1 MLEGYLLQNIV
12 IMSHLK
18 NWFTLTVVFNSLIS
32 PFKRML
38 LCVFLVFLQHSQ
50 NKYSHLFWIC
60 GVFQVWAIFAS
71 VKASGWPWPQCP
83 GLNRSQTA
91 QTSSPSLRQLPPG
104 VIVVTTNDWQP
115 PGCQS
120 KCDLL
125 RPHCVEKWFEPQNEL
140 WVFFSFQHYH
150 HHNLEY
156 WTHDGDERIC
166 NVINK
171 DWKVLRETMKTN
183 SDKCWL
189 DVKRT
194 ALG

>member
-12 IMSHLK
+12 IMSYLK

-38 LCVFLVFLQHSQ
+38 LLCVFLFFLQHGQ

-60 GVFQVWAIFAS
+60 GVFQVWALFAS

-83 GLNRSQTA
+83 GLNRSQMA

-140 WVFFSFQHYH
+140 WIFFPSNITITITWNTGHMMEMNAFVTW
-150 HHNLEY
+150 L
-156 WTHDGDERIC
+156 I
-166 NVINK
+166 
-171 DWKVLRETMKTN
+171 KTE
-183 SDKCWL
+183 KCWERQWRKT
-189 DVKRT
+189 VT
-194 ALG
+194 NAGWM

>member
-12 IMSHLK
+12 IMSHL
-18 NWFTLTVVFNSLIS
+18 NVCCC
-32 PFKRML
+32 
-38 LCVFLVFLQHSQ
+38 CVFFFFLFFCNMVKINIHI
-50 NKYSHLFWIC
+50 YSEFVVCFKSGQYLHLLKPLA
-60 GVFQVWAIFAS
+60 GQKNFQR
-71 VKASGWPWPQCP
+71 PWPQCP
-83 GLNRSQTA
+83 GLNRSRTA

-104 VIVVTTNDWQP
+104 VIVVTMNDWQP

-125 RPHCVEKWFEPQNEL
+125 RPHWFEPQNEL

-166 NVINK
+166 HVINK
-171 DWKVLRETMKTN
+171 DWKVSREKMKTN

>member
-1 MLEGYLLQNIV
+1 MFSFFLFFCNMVKINIHIYSEFVVCFKSGQYL
-12 IMSHLK
+12 HLLKPLAGQK
-18 NWFTLTVVFNSLIS
+18 N
-32 PFKRML
+32 
-38 LCVFLVFLQHSQ
+38 
-50 NKYSHLFWIC
+50 
-60 GVFQVWAIFAS
+60 FQR
-71 VKASGWPWPQCP
+71 PWPQCP
-83 GLNRSQTA
+83 GLNRSRTA

-104 VIVVTTNDWQP
+104 VIVVTMNDWQP

-125 RPHCVEKWFEPQNEL
+125 RPHWFEPQNEL

-171 DWKVLRETMKTN
+171 DWKVSRETMKTY
-183 SDKCWL
+183 KCWL